1 MEPLPAL
8 LVAQHVYMILALSYP
23 ARQSNIVLASCLDGA
38 WASTHKL
45 GTRAETTGSA
55 CPSLDAH
62 RLISF
67 AGVCTQVVGKPAGIE
82 RGGSADVA
90 AAHPGVHSVAEPAGV
105 SGRLAPTRSCNV
117 GAAAAHGLLAGTQL
131 SLSAELAASAARNGA
146 YLNLT

>member
-1 MEPLPAL
+1 MHDFGYKVTLHDRATLCLLPVWTAPGQAHTSW
-8 LVAQHVYMILALSYP
+8 AQEEKQWDP
-23 ARQSNIVLASCLDGA
+23 
-38 WASTHKL
+38 
-45 GTRAETTGSA
+45 RA
-55 CPSLDAH
+55 PSLDAH

-67 AGVCTQVVGKPAGIE
+67 AGVCTQVLGKPAGIE

-90 AAHPGVHSVAEPAGV
+90 AAHPGAQSAAEPAGV

-146 YLNLT
+146 YLNIT

>member
-1 MEPLPAL
+1 MLP
-8 LVAQHVYMILALSYP
+8 
-23 ARQSNIVLASCLDGA
+23 
-38 WASTHKL
+38 
-45 GTRAETTGSA
+45 A

-67 AGVCTQVVGKPAGIE
+67 AGVCAQVVSKPAGTE

-90 AAHPGVHSVAEPAGV
+90 AAHPAMLLGAEPAGV
-105 SGRLAPTRSCNV
+105 TSGRLAPTRSGNMG

-146 YLNLT
+146 HAAAQHLGMVWGIQEAFACS